1 MHHTLYIKNELCEL
15 SRVFEFIERNL
26 PSCLSDK
33 RKLSQVKLAI
43 EELVA
48 NVIMYAYGER
58 KDQDIQIEMECRGT
72 LLQVTVIDSG
82 IPFNP
87 LESKDPDLSLSVE
100 ERPIGGLGIFLV
112 KQLMT
117 ELRYERASGKNVLTM
132 IKDLG

>member
-15 SRVFEFIERNL
+15 SRVFEFIEQNL
-26 PSCLSDK
+26 PPYVSDK
-33 RKLSQVKLAI
+33 RMLSQVKLAV
-43 EELVA
+43 EELVT
-48 NVIMYAYGER
+48 NVIMYAYGEE
-58 KDQDIQIEMECRGT
+58 KGQDIQIEMECRGSR
-72 LLQVTVIDSG
+72 LQITVIDSG

-87 LESKDPDLSLSVE
+87 LENKDPDLSLSVE

-117 ELRYERASGKNVLTM
+117 ELSYKRMGGKNILTM